1 MKVTGSLSKTA
12 DLVETM
18 HNIEFK
24 AELRDLPVA
33 RQQCKVL
40 GATRM
45 GVMHQ
50 TDTYFRLADGRLKR
64 REAPGEPTEW
74 IFYHRRDIVRPRMCD
89 YAILSDTQARRRWGT
104 STLKEWVRVIK
115 RRELWMLDNVRIH
128 LDEVELIGNF
138 LEFEAVV
145 DKDHDT
151 RSCHETIKHL
161 REIFRLTMGEPV
173 GPSYSDMVA
182 MEIEC

>member
-1 MKVTGSLSKTA
+1 
-12 DLVETM
+12 M

-24 AELRDLPVA
+24 SELRDPIAA
-33 RQQCKVL
+33 RQQCKQL

-45 GVMHQ
+45 GILEQ

-89 YAILSDTQARRRWGT
+89 YAILSDAQARRRWGT
-104 STLKEWVRVIK
+104 LNLKEWVRVVK
-115 RRELWMLDNVRIH
+115 RRELWLLDNVRIH
-128 LDEVELIGNF
+128 LDEVEQIGNF

-145 DKDHDT
+145 DSDHDT
-151 RSCHETIKHL
+151 RSCHESIKHL
-161 REIFRLTMGEPV
+161 RAVFHITMGEPV
-173 GPSYSDMVA
+173 GPSYSDLVA
-182 MEIEC
+182 QENEIAPT